1 MKSHERYDNTSLA
14 YKILTHTYFYIK
26 RIVTYASMGIFLYK
40 VYPNERVDNFFIYEQ
55 FLISVI
61 WLAFSYLVVFFQ
73 AMSNGDTYRILT
85 LVLHFSE
92 LLQIMFELTLPL
104 YFIQK
109 YGYPDAPI
117 ENPSSS
123 DTNLSS
129 DRLTQATEKT
139 IEGKLTSDSFENT
152 MRSQLGIDEI
162 MGDKHFRDLFSKY
175 LGREFQMEVFMFF
188 DALHY
193 HKDAIEENANSVQL
207 LTKEDAQRIIDEFI
221 VDDAI
226 NKLPISDRLCKQII
240 IDFNKVDDENP
251 ANVATIF
258 QEAIDNLKTRLSF
271 VIYKFNINV

>member
-1 MKSHERYDNTSLA
+1 
-14 YKILTHTYFYIK
+14 
-26 RIVTYASMGIFLYK
+26 MGIFLYK